1 MRRRSFWRRKRILFP
16 LGVLLLLAM
25 VIALAGV
32 RSDQSSLVVY
42 NHTGVEIPV
51 LRITS
56 CGRSVTHRAL
66 DSEDSWRWRP
76 EGASAGSE
84 IELELATQPP
94 LLWKGGYLAP
104 HGGQRVT
111 LHLWPGGEVEFH
123 TQVSIWRRW
132 LGGSPDVQE

>member
-1 MRRRSFWRRKRILFP
+1 
-16 LGVLLLLAM
+16 V
-25 VIALAGV
+25 VIAIAGV
-32 RSDQSSLVVY
+32 RSDQSSLVIY

-51 LRITS
+51 LGITS

-76 EGASAGSE
+76 VAASAGSE

-94 LLWKGGYLAP
+94 LFWKGGYLEP
-104 HGGQRVT
+104 RGGQRVT